1 MKYDIIIIGGGPAGM
16 MAAISAANQN
26 SKVCLLEHK
35 DRVGKKILSTG
46 NGKCN
51 LTNMQIAPD
60 CYRSDSKESYFCV
73 IEKFPPKMVVDYFH
87 SIGMLTKERN
97 GYVYPLSEQAATVLD
112 TLRAELS
119 HSGVDVFTET
129 EIKSID
135 IGFTVK
141 TDKGTYHAD
150 RLILA
155 CGSKCASKTGSD
167 GSGYSLAKKLGHKII
182 NPIPSLVQLKCR
194 ENFFKELSGVRTEA
208 ELTVRAGGNELVRD
222 TGEVQFTDYGISGIP
237 TFQISRYVKRAIDNN
252 SNPIVKIN
260 LLVGYTEQWLA
271 KELHA
276 IFTHDGNKDVT
287 SALNGIFNKKL
298 AMVLLKLAGIRPGTL
313 CKEIHEADINA
324 LVHVIGNFKVTPFDT
339 NGFENAQVCAGGVSL
354 DEIDLNTMESK
365 LVKGLYMAGEMLD
378 VDGKCGGYNLQWAFA
393 SGRLAGI
400 SAAGADN
407 D

>member
-51 LTNMQIAPD
+51 LTNMQISPD

-119 HSGVDVFTET
+119 HSEVDVFTET

-287 SALNGIFNKKL
+287 IALNGIFNKKL

-313 CKEIHEADINA
+313 CKEIHESDINA

-339 NGFENAQVCAGGVSL
+339 TGFENAQVCAGGVSL